1 MSAAIEIKSVQK
13 NFGSVSIIRDLNLSV
28 AKGERH
34 AIIGP
39 NGAGKSTTFNL
50 ISGHIKPSSGEIRL
64 NGDLISGLRPFEIN
78 RRGLSRSFQVTN
90 VFAHMTV
97 WENVRCAV
105 LWATGHRYAF
115 WKNVEICRWLSNAPP
130 KSSTISISVIAATC
144 PRGF

>member
-1 MSAAIEIKSVQK
+1 MTPAIEIKSVQK
-13 NFGSVSIIRDLNLSV
+13 KFGSVSIIRDLNLSV

-50 ISGHIKPSSGEIRL
+50 ISGHIKPTSGEIKL
-64 NGDLISGLRPFEIN
+64 NGDVISGLQPFEIN

-90 VFAHMTV
+90 VFANMPL

-105 LWATGHRYAF
+105 RWAAGQ
-115 WKNVEICRWLSNAPP
+115 
-130 KSSTISISVIAATC
+130 
-144 PRGF
+144 